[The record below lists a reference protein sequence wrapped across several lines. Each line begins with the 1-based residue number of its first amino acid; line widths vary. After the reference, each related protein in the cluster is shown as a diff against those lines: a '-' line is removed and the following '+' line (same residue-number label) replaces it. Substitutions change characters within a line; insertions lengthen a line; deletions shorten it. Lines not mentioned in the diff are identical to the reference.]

1 MQNPI
6 QESAQSVTGLTD
18 IDAIGLFDHLPG
30 MVYRCRWDGDW
41 TMEFVSQG
49 SQALT
54 GYRPEDLTANPTA
67 SWSHLIHTDDLGRVS
82 RAVRAALKQGEAFG
96 ITYRLSLPD
105 GTEKWVID
113 NGRRVS
119 PLEEYP
125 PYLEGFVSDVTDQ
138 RQHEAEARE
147 WRAVVEE
154 VPVALVTIDAEG
166 RIKEWNR
173 QAESVFGWKREVV
186 LGESFVETI
195 IPSDPPEIRRERM
208 RRLGEL
214 QVSQVL
220 SQNLGLTARDKAGR
234 EFPIELTISARRNG
248 ESAHFNAFIHDI
260 SQRKGSEK
268 SLEEANKTISR
279 LMRKDPLTG
288 LANRKFLEEDM
299 VRTLSFARRW
309 RQPLT
314 LVMGDVDH
322 FKDVNEQHGYQAGD
336 KVLVFFTKL
345 LEGSCR
351 AEDLVARL
359 TEGFVLLLPNTGL
372 PQAVIVAERIRRKTE
387 GAEIPAAASITA
399 SFGLTRFIPEDTNE
413 TFIAR
418 AKKALNQAKDSGRN
432 RIRALEAD
440 PSPSEKVPAAG

>member
-1 MQNPI
+1 MHNPI
-6 QESAQSVTGLTD
+6 QESPQNVTGLTD
-18 IDAIGLFDHLPG
+18 FDAIGLFDHLPG

-54 GYRPEDLTANPTA
+54 GYRPEDLTANPMA
-67 SWSHLIHTDDLGRVS
+67 SWSRLIHTDDLGRVS
-82 RAVRAALKQGEAFG
+82 KDVRSALKQGEAFG

-105 GTEKWVID
+105 GTEKWVTD

-125 PYLEGFVSDVTDQ
+125 PRIEGFVSDVTEQ
-138 RQHEAEARE
+138 RRHEAAARE
-147 WRAVVEE
+147 WREVVEE

-173 QAESVFGWKREVV
+173 QAETVFGWKREVV

-195 IPSDPPEIRRERM
+195 IPADPPEKRREGM

-220 SQNLGLTARDKAGR
+220 SQNLGLTARDKTGR
-234 EFPIELTISARRNG
+234 EFPIELTISAKRNG

-268 SLEEANKTISR
+268 SLEEAKKTISR

-309 RQPLT
+309 RQPFRT
-314 LVMGDVDH
+314 ISGPAMFVH
-322 FKDVNEQHGYQAGD
+322 KQAFPG
-336 KVLVFFTKL
+336 
-345 LEGSCR
+345 EGEVQEEHKGHLDRGGKEVPGRFNTICIVYWLADAVGS
-351 AEDLVARL
+351 DLHPDRMPSRV
-359 TEGFVLLLPNTGL
+359 T
-372 PQAVIVAERIRRKTE
+372 AERPERVFQVPRMIVKN
-387 GAEIPAAASITA
+387 
-399 SFGLTRFIPEDTNE
+399 RFPRWVRTQG
-413 TFIAR
+413 FP
-418 AKKALNQAKDSGRN
+418 QG
-432 RIRALEAD
+432 
-440 PSPSEKVPAAG
+440 

>member
-1 MQNPI
+1 M
-6 QESAQSVTGLTD
+6 
-18 IDAIGLFDHLPG
+18 
-30 MVYRCRWDGDW
+30 
-41 TMEFVSQG
+41 
-49 SQALT
+49 
-54 GYRPEDLTANPTA
+54 
-67 SWSHLIHTDDLGRVS
+67 
-82 RAVRAALKQGEAFG
+82 RAALKQGKAFG

-105 GTEKWVID
+105 GTEKWVTD
-113 NGRRVS
+113 SGRRVS
-119 PLEEYP
+119 PLEQYP
-125 PYLEGFVSDVTDQ
+125 TCIEGFVSDVTDQ
-138 RQHEAEARE
+138 RRHEAETRGWRE
-147 WRAVVEE
+147 VVDE

-173 QAESVFGWKREVV
+173 HAETVLGWKREAV

-195 IPSDPPEIRRERM
+195 IPADPPEKRREGM

-220 SQNLGLTARDKAGR
+220 SQNLGLTARDNTGR
-234 EFPIELTISARRNG
+234 EFPIELTISAKRN
-248 ESAHFNAFIHDI
+248 SKAAHFNAFIYDI

-268 SLEEANKTISR
+268 LLEEANKTISR

-288 LANRKFLEEDM
+288 LANRKFLDEDM

-314 LVMGDVDH
+314 LVMGNVDR
-322 FKDVNEQHGYQAGD
+322 FKDLNQQHGYQAGD
-336 KVLVFFTKL
+336 KILVLFARL
-345 LEGSCR
+345 LEGLCR

-372 PQAVIVAERIRRKTE
+372 PQAAIVAERIRRKTD
-387 GAEIPAAASITA
+387 GAEIPAAVSITA
-399 SFGLTRFIPEDTNE
+399 SFGLTQFIPGDTNE

-432 RIRALEAD
+432 RIQVLEAD
-440 PSPSEKVPAAG
+440 PSPNENVPAVS